1 MKPIQLGMAPTYMT
15 ISCDLHPGTTV
26 SAKFRMFLNDA
37 RESMRSEPRFSSDP
51 VSANRRKNMPP
62 AHISQ
67 ISPISLI
74 SLLYAMS
81 MYVFYQQGLIS
92 RLMFV
97 SVAATVL
104 CVVILFYCAFRFR
117 LNTRFNDHSLMLPQI
132 LATLLIF
139 LTVVYLER
147 ATAIALAPFILIAF
161 AFGIFRLSTVSLILL
176 STGCLTA
183 YLGIIVLHG
192 HEEGYASG
200 FRAELMQW
208 FVLTLTLPGMIL
220 VGKQIQN
227 LRRLLKA
234 TRYQLEHYEEKSV
247 RDELTGLYNR
257 RQLQTELD
265 RAILQ
270 IDTLSIP
277 FSICLIDIDRFK
289 EINDNNGHLAGDT
302 ILKEF
307 SRVARDSIRDTDII
321 GRYGGD
327 EFMLILPDTDLK
339 GAVMHAE
346 RLRVYAHFLDF
357 QKVLP
362 QKHISLSIGVAQ
374 YRNGEKINDLI
385 SRADAAL
392 YQAKQLGRN
401 RVAWAEET

>member
-1 MKPIQLGMAPTYMT
+1 
-15 ISCDLHPGTTV
+15 
-26 SAKFRMFLNDA
+26 
-37 RESMRSEPRFSSDP
+37 
-51 VSANRRKNMPP
+51 MPP
-62 AHISQ
+62 ARIPQ

-81 MYVFYQQGLIS
+81 MYAFYQQGFIGGTT
-92 RLMFV
+92 FI
-97 SVAATVL
+97 SVAVAVL
-104 CVVILFYCAFRFR
+104 CFVILFYCAFRFGFH
-117 LNTRFNDHSLMLPQI
+117 TRFSDQSLMLPQL
-132 LATLLIF
+132 LAALLIM
-139 LTVVYLER
+139 LTMAYLER
-147 ATAIALAPFILIAF
+147 ATQIALVPFILIAF
-161 AFGIFRLSTVSLILL
+161 SFGIFRLSTRSLVLL
-176 STGCLTA
+176 SISCLA
-183 YLGIIVLHG
+183 VYLGIIVLRG
-192 HEEGYASG
+192 HEEGYALG
-200 FRAELMQW
+200 FRADLIQW
-208 FVLTLTLPGMIL
+208 FVLALTLPGMIL

-227 LRRLLKA
+227 LRQLLKA

-257 RQLQTELD
+257 RQLQAELD
-265 RAILQ
+265 RAKLQ

-277 FSICLIDIDRFK
+277 FSLCLIDIDRFK
-289 EINDNNGHLAGDT
+289 EINDNSGHLAGDT

-307 SRVARDSIRDTDII
+307 SRVARESIRDTDIL

-357 QKVLP
+357 QKILP

-374 YRNGEKINDLI
+374 YRRGEKIVDLI

-401 RVAWAEET
+401 RVEWAEAA

>member
-1 MKPIQLGMAPTYMT
+1 MY
-15 ISCDLHPGTTV
+15 
-26 SAKFRMFLNDA
+26 LNDA
-37 RESMRSEPRFSSDP
+37 RETMRPEPRFAPESVP
-51 VSANRRKNMPP
+51 ANRRKNMHLARIP
-62 AHISQ
+62 Q
-67 ISPISLI
+67 ISPLSLI

-81 MYVFYQQGLIS
+81 MYAFYQQGFIGRATFLA
-92 RLMFV
+92 
-97 SVAATVL
+97 VAVVVL
-104 CVVILFYCAFRFR
+104 CFVVLFYCAFRFG
-117 LNTRFNDHSLMLPQI
+117 LNARFGDQSLMLPQI
-132 LATLLIF
+132 LAALLIM
-139 LTVVYLER
+139 LTVAYLEQ
-147 ATAIALAPFILIAF
+147 ATQMALVPFVLIAF
-161 AFGIFRLSTVSLILL
+161 SFGIFRLSTASLILL
-176 STGCLTA
+176 LFGCLGA
-183 YLGIIVLHG
+183 YLGIIALHVRA
-192 HEEGYASG
+192 EGYGIG

-208 FVLTLTLPGMIL
+208 FVLALTLPGMIL

-227 LRRLLKA
+227 LRQLLNA
-234 TRYQLEHYEEKSV
+234 TRYQLEHFEEKSV

-265 RAILQ
+265 RAKLQ

-289 EINDNNGHLAGDT
+289 EINDNSGHLAGDT

-307 SRVARDSIRDTDII
+307 SCMARDSIRDTDIL

-327 EFMLILPDTDLK
+327 EFMLILPNTDLK

-357 QKVLP
+357 QKILP

-374 YRNGEKINDLI
+374 YRRGEKIDDLI

-401 RVAWAEET
+401 RVEWADAT